1 MNRREVIRRIAV
13 GSTTILILP
22 LAFNSCEKNTDDT
35 TPEVPFEIDLN
46 DAANSNLN
54 NTDGY
59 IITNDIIVVNAG
71 NGNFIALS
79 AICTHM
85 GCTVSYN
92 SSAQNFPCPCHGSV
106 FDLNGNVV
114 QGPATLALQKY
125 TVTQSGSA
133 LTIAS

>member
-13 GSTTILILP
+13 GSTSILILP
-22 LAFNSCEKNTDDT
+22 LAITSCEKTDNADVKG
-35 TPEVPFEIDLN
+35 PVEIDLG
-46 DAANSNLN
+46 AAENAALT
-54 NTDGY
+54 NTGGY
-59 IITNDIIVVNAG
+59 KIISDIIVVNVG
-71 NGNFIALS
+71 NDNFIALS

-125 TVTQSGSA
+125 TVTQSGNT